1 MVKMCN
7 SIHCIQ
13 IISLAEFLSI
23 TIAIIGLFWVIDS
36 LDSWKN
42 QDAYY
47 TSRDVSI
54 EISELI
60 FECDIGIFLKIEELP
75 TNLSVDELR
84 NNFKEI
90 IPNSG
95 IGSHISNLCNKIENE
110 NIYYKEDFM
119 EIAKL
124 LESSISKMWDVI
136 ENPQNNFHN
145 IDSRLKID
153 TRNKLETAKT
163 LNRELHNKLNKLI
176 SQ

>member
-1 MVKMCN
+1 MDRMCS

-23 TIAIIGLFWVIDS
+23 TIAVIGLYWVIDS

-54 EISELI
+54 EINELI
-60 FECDIGIFLKIEELP
+60 YVCDIGIFLKINGLP
-75 TNLSVDELR
+75 TDLSVDELR
-84 NNFKEI
+84 NKLKEI

-95 IGSHISNLCNKIENE
+95 IGSHISNLCSKIEKE

-124 LESSISKMWDVI
+124 LESSISKMWDNI
-136 ENPQNNFHN
+136 SNPRNNLNN
-145 IDSRLKID
+145 IDSQLKID
-153 TRNKLETAKT
+153 TRDKLETAKT
-163 LNRELHNKLNKLI
+163 LNSELHNKLYKLI
-176 SQ
+176 SR